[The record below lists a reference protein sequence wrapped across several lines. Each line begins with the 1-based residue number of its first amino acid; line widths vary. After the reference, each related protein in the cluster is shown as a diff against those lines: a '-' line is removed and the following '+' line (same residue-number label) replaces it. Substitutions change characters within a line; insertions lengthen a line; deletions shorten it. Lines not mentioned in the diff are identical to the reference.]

1 MITDIEIKDEFY
13 KLLKSSELAKEVT
26 GAISKRLRPKNSTK
40 EDVVV
45 SIVTNV
51 GGQKQEAVVN
61 VNIYVA
67 DDFVKDQYEEA
78 TIRIR
83 TLAKMAQAL
92 LDHGTILNGRYEL
105 VSQNSIENVEGT
117 NEHIINNK
125 LSVTLINE

>member
-13 KLLKSSELAKEVT
+13 NLLKSSELAKEVT
-26 GAISKRLRPKNSTK
+26 GAIFKRLRPKNSTK